1 MVSRIF
7 FESWSLV
14 ILRLEVST
22 TPYSKQA
29 KATAATCQ
37 RKGSGDRE
45 MGRLPKQRCTVAVA
59 CRHAQASLALQ
70 REGQNGTGSKP
81 LNSLTPPPCM
91 HACRGPVVLPAP
103 GQKPVR
109 PAVRT
114 VRCPQSGP
122 GPRQPQA
129 SKQAPTYAC
138 HLHLPSASSLPG
150 AGDPVALRSVHSAC
164 VELNRNEQWPREL
177 SCCCV

>member
-1 MVSRIF
+1 
-7 FESWSLV
+7 
-14 ILRLEVST
+14 
-22 TPYSKQA
+22 
-29 KATAATCQ
+29 
-37 RKGSGDRE
+37 
-45 MGRLPKQRCTVAVA
+45 MGRLHKQRCTVAVA

-129 SKQAPTYAC
+129 SAY
-138 HLHLPSASSLPG
+138 LRLPSPSAVGVFASRGGGPRG
-150 AGDPVALRSVHSAC
+150 AAVGALGLRRTEPQRTMASRA
-164 VELNRNEQWPREL
+164 ELLLRLRLLCLRAMSRWSTVLLRRGTARRHECSGRR
-177 SCCCV
+177 